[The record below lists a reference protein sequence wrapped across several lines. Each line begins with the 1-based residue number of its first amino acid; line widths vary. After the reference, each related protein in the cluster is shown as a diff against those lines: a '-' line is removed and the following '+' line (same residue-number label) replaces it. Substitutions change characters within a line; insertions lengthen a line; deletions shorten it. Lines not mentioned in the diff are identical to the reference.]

1 MDYKLTDFLPTTKKE
16 CELRGWDELDVILF
30 SGDAYVDHPSFGSA
44 ILGRILEANGY
55 RVAIVPQPDWHG
67 DFRDFKKLG
76 RPRLFFG
83 VSPGAMD
90 SMVNRYTA
98 NRRMRSEDAFSPD
111 SRHDM
116 RPDYP
121 SIVYTQILK
130 KLYPDVPVAL
140 GGIEA
145 SLRRISHYD
154 YWKDELRK
162 CILCDSGADLILYGM
177 GERSIVELAN
187 ALAEGKTMDQIHEMP
202 QVAFYCK
209 EKDIPGGFKEDD
221 IILHSH
227 EECLH
232 NKKGQAENVRHL
244 EEEANKMHAQRMIQ
258 ETDGKYVVVNPPFPL
273 MTTEELDAAFDLP
286 YTRLPH
292 PKYKGKT
299 IPAYEMIKFSVNLH
313 RGCFG
318 GCSFCTISAH
328 QGKFVVCRSKES
340 ILKEV
345 KKIIEMPDFKGYLSD
360 LGGPSANMYGMHG
373 KNQKACEV
381 CKRPSCVNPQ
391 ICPNLNTDHS
401 KLLEIYHAVDALP
414 GIKKSFIGSGVR
426 YDLLLH
432 KSKDE
437 KVNQAAR
444 EYTRE
449 LITKHVSGRLKVA
462 PEHTSPE
469 VLKFMR
475 KPSFDLFYEFKRIFD
490 KINKEEGLNQQI
502 IPYFISSH
510 PGCHE
515 EDMAELAV
523 ITKGLDFHLEQVQDF
538 TPTPMTISTETW
550 YTGYDP
556 YTLEPVF
563 SAKTQKE
570 KLAQRMFFF
579 WYKPEERRAIESEL
593 RRIGRADLIDKL
605 YDKKSFGGNHGGGF
619 KGKKTNF
626 DDKAIGSTYDNPGVG
641 RGAKGKRGAGRNAA
655 EPNGGRGRGRN
666 AADRFAP
673 KGYGNVGCYDEEK
686 YLNEGRPLNG
696 KFSRNGHAQ
705 QGRGNNTPQGR
716 SNNANANIRDAVA
729 AARAELRNQKE
740 QGAGFFKD
748 KKKKSF
754 NPNFDT
760 DNHNRKNRYNS
771 GDKNERG
778 SGDKNERGSGDRNER
793 GSGDRNERGSGRG
806 RGNQGRNEGRGRR
819 K

>member
-130 KLYPDVPVAL
+130 KLFPDVPVAL

-187 ALAEGKTMDQIHEMP
+187 AFAEGKTMDEIHEMP

-209 EKDIPGGFKEDD
+209 EKDIPGGFKDDD

-258 ETDGKYVVVNPPFPL
+258 EVDGKYVVVNPPFPL

-345 KKIIEMPDFKGYLSD
+345 KKIIAMPDFKGYLSD

-593 RRIGRADLIDKL
+593 RRIGRSDLIAKL
-605 YDKKSFGGNHGGGF
+605 YDKRDMKSGHPSAR
-619 KGKKTNF
+619 F
-626 DDKAIGSTYDNPGVG
+626 DAKAIGSTYDNPGVG
-641 RGAKGKRGAGRNAA
+641 RGARGKNRQGNSSYGPNSGRN
-655 EPNGGRGRGRN
+655 GRN
-666 AADRFAP
+666 QSYQP
-673 KGYGNVGCYDEEK
+673 KGYGNVGCYDEDK
-686 YLNEGRPLNG
+686 YLNNGKPLNA
-696 KFSRNGHAQ
+696 RNRNDGSQ
-705 QGRGNNTPQGR
+705 IPLSPR
-716 SNNANANIRDAVA
+716 
-729 AARAELRNQKE
+729 ELAKSVKE
-740 QGAGFFKD
+740 QLKAEKGSGFFKD

-754 NPNFDT
+754 NPNFDEG
-760 DNHNRKNRYNS
+760 NHRRGDMSQNRGNGKQNHGNGRNS
-771 GDKNERG
+771 GSF
-778 SGDKNERGSGDRNER
+778 SGDNRNK
-793 GSGDRNERGSGRG
+793 GNSGR
-806 RGNQGRNEGRGRR
+806 RGKR
-819 K
+819 

>member
-83 VSPGAMD
+83 ISPGAMD

-130 KLYPDVPVAL
+130 KLFPDVPVAL

-187 ALAEGKTMDQIHEMP
+187 AFAEGKTMDEIHEMP

-209 EKDIPGGFKEDD
+209 EKDIPGGFKDDD

-258 ETDGKYVVVNPPFPL
+258 EVDGKYVVVNPPFPL

-345 KKIIEMPDFKGYLSD
+345 KKIIAMPDFKGYLSD

-593 RRIGRADLIDKL
+593 RRIGRSDLIAKL
-605 YDKKSFGGNHGGGF
+605 YDKRDMKSGHPSAR
-619 KGKKTNF
+619 F
-626 DDKAIGSTYDNPGVG
+626 DAKAIGSTYDNPGVG
-641 RGAKGKRGAGRNAA
+641 RGARGKNRQGNSSYGPNSGRN
-655 EPNGGRGRGRN
+655 GRN
-666 AADRFAP
+666 QSYQP
-673 KGYGNVGCYDEEK
+673 KGYGNVGCYDEDK
-686 YLNEGRPLNG
+686 YLNNGKPLNARNRNDGSQRPL
-696 KFSRNGHAQ
+696 SPR
-705 QGRGNNTPQGR
+705 
-716 SNNANANIRDAVA
+716 
-729 AARAELRNQKE
+729 ELAKSVKE
-740 QGAGFFKD
+740 QLKAEKGSGFFKD

-754 NPNFDT
+754 NPNFDEG
-760 DNHNRKNRYNS
+760 NHRRGDMSQNRGNGKQNHGNGRNS
-771 GDKNERG
+771 GSF
-778 SGDKNERGSGDRNER
+778 SGDNRNK
-793 GSGDRNERGSGRG
+793 GNSGR
-806 RGNQGRNEGRGRR
+806 RGKR
-819 K
+819 